1 MFYRAARRLPTSYSS
16 QFLIIKRPEDR
27 ILAAF
32 AIGLAVFVLPH
43 IASTYTLSTLLVPF
57 LIFSISAIGLNLL
70 MGYAGQASLGSGA
83 FMAVG
88 AYASYKLA
96 TNVPQIPIVL
106 DFFIGGLAAA
116 AVGIVFGL
124 PSLKMRA
131 FYLAIATLAVQFFI
145 EWLFSKVSWF
155 WNDHASG
162 VVSTPAF
169 SVLGIPIDT
178 PIKGYYFS
186 LSVVALMTLLAI
198 NLTRSHIG
206 RQWMAVRD
214 NETAAQLMGISITK
228 AKLSAFAISSF
239 YCGVAG
245 SLWAFVF
252 LKSLGITS
260 YSIDTSFKVM
270 FMIVIGGIGTIMGSF
285 IGAAFVLIVPILL
298 NMIPAT
304 MSLPLSTGVL
314 ACLEQIIFG
323 LFIVYF
329 VIVEP
334 RGIVRTVRNLHQKF
348 VAWPL
353 TVNR

>member
-1 MFYRAARRLPTSYSS
+1 MFYKAARRLPTSYAS
-16 QFLIIKRPEDR
+16 QFAVIKQREDR
-27 ILAAF
+27 ILALL
-32 AIGLAVFVLPH
+32 GLGLVVFILPQVT
-43 IASTYTLSTLLVPF
+43 STYALSTLLVPL
-57 LIFSISAIGLNLL
+57 LIFSIAAVGLNLL

-88 AYASYKLA
+88 AYTSYKLA
-96 TNVPQIPIVL
+96 TNLPQVPVLL

-131 FYLAIATLAVQFFI
+131 FYLAIATLATQFFV
-145 EWLFSKVSWF
+145 EWLLSKFPWF
-155 WNDHASG
+155 WNHHPSG
-162 VVSTPAF
+162 VVSAPAF
-169 SVLGIPIDT
+169 SVLGVQIDT
-178 PIKGYYFS
+178 PVKGYF
-186 LSVVALMTLLAI
+186 LALVVVALMTGLAI

-214 NETAAQLMGISITK
+214 NETAAQLMGISVTR

-260 YSIDTSFKVM
+260 YSIGTSFKIM
-270 FMIVIGGIGTIMGSF
+270 FMIVIGGLGSIMGSF
-285 IGAAFVLIVPILL
+285 IGAAFVLLVPILL
-298 NMIPAT
+298 NMIAAT
-304 MSLPLSTGVL
+304 GILGLSTGVL

-323 LFIVYF
+323 VFIIYF

-334 RGIVRTVRNLHQKF
+334 QGIVRSVRNLHQSL
-348 VAWPL
+348 VRWPL
-353 TVNR
+353 KIS